1 MKLRRNMGFT
11 LLELMIVVAIAAI
24 LLAVAVPMLQPQV
37 ASASAK
43 ATADNIADGLR
54 YARQYALNTSGL
66 ITFSPNGCGY
76 TVTTS
81 AGTQVLSAPSGAP
94 TGVSC
99 QALPQAVSFLGD
111 GSVALCTAGAQGTL
125 SCTAA
130 TSTTSLSKLLTKVN
144 GGGTLWQIQLSY
156 SGVVTTSPS

>member
-1 MKLRRNMGFT
+1 MKSRRNKGFT

-54 YARQYALNTSGL
+54 YARQYALNTSSL
-66 ITFSPNGCGY
+66 VTFSPNGCGY

-81 AGTQVLSAPSGAP
+81 TGTQVLSAASAAP

-99 QALPQAVSFLGD
+99 QALPQTVSFLGD
-111 GSVALCTAGAQGTL
+111 GSVALCTAGAQGAL

-130 TSTTSLSKLLTKVN
+130 TSTTSLSKLLASVN

-156 SGVVTTSPS
+156 GGVVTTSPS